1 LKKAKTGFV
10 YSDIFLSHDTCP
22 GHPEAPERL
31 RAVAREV
38 KRGLGSLLLPIDPA
52 PAPLEWIKTVHRG
65 SYIDELKIACERGD
79 RFFHDP
85 ESLICRETYSC
96 ALNAAGGVL
105 EAVDAVMD
113 NRVFNAFCALRP
125 PGHHGFPDR
134 AMGFCFFNN
143 AAIGARYAIER
154 YGLKKVAIVDWDVHH
169 GNATQEIFFFDPA
182 VFYISI
188 HQRSIF
194 PGTGLEDEKGA
205 AAGLNFNLNI
215 PLDGG
220 AADAEYLE
228 VFERTVIPAIENYSP
243 DLIIISAGFDAHADD
258 PLGGMEV
265 SSGGF
270 GCMTR
275 LVKDAAENI
284 CPGRIVSVLEGGY
297 SLKGL
302 SASVR
307 RHLEALSGAY

>member
-1 LKKAKTGFV
+1 MKKAKTGFV
-10 YSDIFLSHDTCP
+10 YSDLFLDHNTGP
-22 GHPEAPERL
+22 GHPETPERL
-31 RAVAREV
+31 KAVGREV
-38 KRGLGSLLLPIDPA
+38 KRGLEALLLPIEPA
-52 PAPLEWIKTVHRG
+52 PAPIEWIKTVHREE
-65 SYIDELKIACERGD
+65 YIEEFKSACEKGRG
-79 RFFHDP
+79 FLHDP
-85 ESLICRETYSC
+85 ETPLCRETYSC

-113 NRVFNAFCALRP
+113 GRVFNVFCALRP
-125 PGHHGFPDR
+125 PGHHSFPER

-143 AAIGARYAIER
+143 AAIGAMYAIKR
-154 YGLKKVAIVDWDVHH
+154 YGLKKVAIIDWDVHH
-169 GNATQEIFFFDPA
+169 GNATQEIFYFDPA
-182 VFYISI
+182 VFYVSI

-194 PGTGLEDEKGA
+194 PGTGLEDEKGGG
-205 AAGLNFNLNI
+205 AGLNFNLNI

-228 VFERTVIPAIENYSP
+228 IFERAVIPAVKGYSP

-258 PLGGMEV
+258 PLGGMQV

-275 LVKDAAENI
+275 LIKDATEKI

-307 RHLEALSGAY
+307 RHLEALAGAP